1 MGRKMTLLLDT
12 HALLWWLL
20 EPSRLS
26 ARARRTVANRQNE
39 IWVSAATGWEIS
51 TKHRIGKLPS
61 IGGLAA
67 NLFQEIQ
74 EEGFQPLSLTFPHAC
89 LAGSFT
95 YAHRDPFD
103 RILAAQ
109 SLLENLQLV
118 SADHIFDQF
127 GIERIW

>member
-1 MGRKMTLLLDT
+1 MKLFLDT

-26 ARARRTVANRQNE
+26 RKARRSVASRRNDV
-39 IWVSAATGWEIS
+39 WVSAATSWEVL

-67 NLFQEIQ
+67 NLFREVQ
-74 EEGFQPLSLTFPHAC
+74 EEGFQPLSITFLHAC

-95 YAHRDPFD
+95 HAHRDPFD
-103 RILAAQ
+103 RVLAAQ
-109 SLLENLQLV
+109 TLLENLQLV
-118 SADHIFDQF
+118 SADPAFDQF
-127 GIERIW
+127 GIERVW

>member
-1 MGRKMTLLLDT
+1 MNLLLDT

-26 ARARRTVANRQNE
+26 AQARKSVANRQNA
-39 IWVSAATGWEIS
+39 IWISAATGWEVL
-51 TKHRIGKLPS
+51 TKRRIGKLPS

-67 NLFQEIQ
+67 DLFQEIR
-74 EEGFQPLSLTFPHAC
+74 EEGFQPLGITFAHAC

-95 YAHRDPFD
+95 HNHRDPFD
-103 RILAAQ
+103 RVLAAQ
-109 SLLENLQLV
+109 SLLENFQLV
-118 SADHIFDQF
+118 SADTVFDQF

>member
-1 MGRKMTLLLDT
+1 
-12 HALLWWLL
+12 
-20 EPSRLS
+20 
-26 ARARRTVANRQNE
+26 
-39 IWVSAATGWEIS
+39 
-51 TKHRIGKLPS
+51 
-61 IGGLAA
+61 
-67 NLFQEIQ
+67 
-74 EEGFQPLSLTFPHAC
+74 

-103 RILAAQ
+103 RMLAAQ

>member
-1 MGRKMTLLLDT
+1 MNLLLDT
-12 HALLWWLL
+12 HVLLWWLL

-26 ARARRTVANRQNE
+26 AQARRSVASRHNDV
-39 IWVSAATGWEIS
+39 WVSVATGWEIL
-51 TKHRIGKLPS
+51 TKYRIGKLPS

-67 NLFQEIQ
+67 NLFQEVQ
-74 EEGFQPLSLTFPHAC
+74 EEGFEPLSITFQHAC

-95 YAHRDPFD
+95 HAHRDPFD
-103 RILAAQ
+103 RMLAAQ

-118 SADHIFDQF
+118 SADPAFDQF

>member
-1 MGRKMTLLLDT
+1 MRLLLDT
-12 HALLWWLL
+12 HTLLWWLL
-20 EPSRLS
+20 EPRRLS
-26 ARARRTVANRQNE
+26 GRARRSVANRQNQ

-51 TKHRIGKLPS
+51 TKHRLGKLPG
-61 IGGLAA
+61 IGPLAV

-74 EEGFQPLSLTFPHAC
+74 VEGFEAVSMTFPHAC

-95 YAHRDPFD
+95 QAHRDPFD
-103 RILAAQ
+103 RMLAAQ

-118 SADHIFDQF
+118 SADPVFDQF